1 MTNCVTLPVIFGSF
15 RLYNCVTLDVIFGCF
30 RLYNC
35 VTLDV
40 IFGCFRLYNCVTL
53 PVIFGCFRLYFEVT
67 CSLSATS
74 QIIAT
79 PSVQLAPPPG
89 ISYSSSLFTIPP
101 EHRDHP
107 PKSIEAKMKR
117 DNHRKQAPPP
127 ERLRFFGSYRSLQSF
142 YSQMSQ
148 ESSYSRQPLTRATTR
163 TNISLPRLFG
173 IEEEMSSFNET
184 STHLPTTGD
193 LNSTVVISEYARRHG
208 NQTTTEDQPFLPAR
222 SASFGNFEAAGTYFD
237 TSVNPALL
245 GDGSLHRI
253 NPLMDVEWDGVE
265 EETIIFPGDYL
276 ERGMYG
282 GEVHANP
289 VFSLASVK
297 GDDSGRLRQKGS
309 AWLDRH
315 VLERAATSSK
325 VPDVMDCESSSSEE
339 SGSEEEEEESS
350 GSESAAFGLEE
361 AMSHSSGRMHD
372 RNSSEDSTSVALQQE
387 METNELVEVGGSE
400 SSEEFSE
407 HSTDREEQ
415 DRDVVPQM
423 PAVVPTTL
431 PLSAAEQNEKE
442 AKMNTGRTLP
452 KPLPP
457 TTVSKFRTDS
467 ILPSSH
473 PPLKGPVLNEL
484 DLTGEFEEIEKL
496 LQSVT
501 SELSPLKY

>member
-1 MTNCVTLPVIFGSF
+1 MTNCATLAVM
-15 RLYNCVTLDVIFGCF
+15 
-30 RLYNC
+30 
-35 VTLDV
+35 
-40 IFGCFRLYNCVTL
+40 
-53 PVIFGCFRLYFEVT
+53 FGCFRLYFEVN
-67 CSLSATS
+67 CSYVLPLHKLLQHHLCNLFLLAFLIVNLS
-74 QIIAT
+74 
-79 PSVQLAPPPG
+79 L
-89 ISYSSSLFTIPP
+89 TIPP

-117 DNHRKQAPPP
+117 DNHRKRAPPP

-148 ESSYSRQPLTRATTR
+148 QSSYSRQPLTRATTR

-193 LNSTVVISEYARRHG
+193 LNSTVVISEYARRHR

-253 NPLMDVEWDGVE
+253 NPLMEVELDGVAPE
-265 EETIIFPGDYL
+265 EETIIFCDDYL
-276 ERGMYG
+276 ELGVYG
-282 GEVHANP
+282 GEIHANP

-315 VLERAATSSK
+315 VLERAATCSK
-325 VPDVMDCESSSSEE
+325 VPEVMGCESSSSEE

-350 GSESAAFGLEE
+350 GSESAAFGVEE
-361 AMSHSSGRMHD
+361 AMPHSSGRMHD
-372 RNSSEDSTSVALQQE
+372 RNSTSEESSSVALQQE
-387 METNELVEVGGSE
+387 METNELEVEVGSSE

-423 PAVVPTTL
+423 PAVVPTMV
-431 PLSAAEQNEKE
+431 PLTAAQQKEKE
-442 AKMNTGRTLP
+442 VKMNTGRTLP

-457 TTVSKFRTDS
+457 ATDSNFRTDS

-484 DLTGEFEEIEKL
+484 DLAGEFEEIEKL